1 MAVIETVAFQLKEG
15 TNTQEFEQLNQ
26 RFQQEIVPILPGLL
40 RREATRNE
48 KGEWLLVL
56 RYKDM
61 DSAAKAMQSD
71 TSDLS
76 QRFMGYID
84 MSSLKVDHYELISE

>member
-1 MAVIETVAFQLKEG
+1 MAVIETVSFQLKEG
-15 TNTQEFEQLNQ
+15 TSTQEFEQLNE
-26 RFQQEIVPILPGLL
+26 RFQREIVPTLPGLL
-40 RREATRNE
+40 RREASRSE

-61 DSAAKAMQSD
+61 ESATKAMQAD

-76 QRFMGYID
+76 QRFMSHID
-84 MSSLKVDHYELISE
+84 MTNMKVGHYEIVSE